1 MLAVF
6 IRETLLPLLAR
17 LSNHLPGWVY
27 WGLLWLTNH
36 KFLIGAAAVIFNDQG
51 QVLLFR
57 HTFRPASR
65 RWGLPGGWM
74 KRGESIQSGLEREV
88 YEESRLKVKVVGPL
102 LVETAPRVARL
113 DLIFWG
119 NWLGGEFS
127 PSSEVTDARFFPID
141 SLPELIPDQKRAIFT
156 AVRQVN
162 PNLFRPLSG
171 GSHEPDPT
179 P

>member
-6 IRETLLPLLAR
+6 VRERLLPLLAR

-27 WGLLWLTNH
+27 WRLLWLTNH

-65 RWGLPGGWM
+65 HWGLPGGWM
-74 KRGESIQSGLEREV
+74 KPGESIQAGLEREV
-88 YEESRLKVKVVGPL
+88 YEESRLRVQVVGPL

-119 NWLGGEFS
+119 SWLGGEFK
-127 PSSEVTDARFFPID
+127 PSSEVTEARFFTID
-141 SLPELIPDQKRAIFT
+141 TLPELIPEQKKAVLA
-156 AVRQVN
+156 AVRQYN
-162 PNLFRPLSG
+162 PTIVQPLSG
-171 GSHEPDPT
+171 GSYEQNPT